1 MIDLEAKYSVLL
13 DQISKDAPFEPETA
27 IILGSGLGE
36 FAQSL
41 ETLKSIETT
50 SLNGY
55 PKSTVE
61 GHKGFIHF
69 CKHKDKKLLLFQGR
83 IHFYE
88 GYKISECVLPV
99 LIARHLGCK
108 VLLLTNAAGGVNP
121 DFEPG
126 DLMLITSTNSV
137 NIKKELTELIGLASL
152 DQRNAFLS
160 FPSPEINDIIRRASL
175 DEKVFLKE
183 GTYFYGKGPMY
194 ETPAEI
200 KMAAK
205 LGGDAVGMSTVH
217 EAVFGAVLGMKV
229 AGISCITNLAAG
241 ISPVKLDHQ
250 EVVETGRQVKDK
262 FERLIKRVVELT

>member
-1 MIDLEAKYSVLL
+1 MIDLESKYSPLL
-13 DQISKDAPFEPETA
+13 NKITEEAPFAPDIA
-27 IILGSGLGE
+27 VILGSGLGE
-36 FAQSL
+36 FAQSVK
-41 ETLKSIETT
+41 TLKSIETT

-55 PKSTVE
+55 PKSTVD

-69 CKHKDKKLLLFQGR
+69 CKQKNKKLLLFQGR

-99 LIARHLGCK
+99 LIAYHLGCK

-126 DLMLITSTNSV
+126 DLMLITSTNSS
-137 NIKKELTELIGLASL
+137 NIKKELTGLIGLASI
-152 DQRNAFLS
+152 DQRNQFLS

-175 DEKVFLKE
+175 EEKVFLKE
-183 GTYFYGKGPMY
+183 GIYFYGKGPMY

-217 EAVFGAVLGMKV
+217 EAIYGAVLGMKV

-262 FERLIKRVVELT
+262 FERLVKRIVEMI